1 MQWGKS
7 KVEEALAPDSA
18 RVHPL
23 SLESVWVITGGNQR
37 ARIRRNPS
45 TMAAAIRH
53 RHPTAR

>member
-37 ARIRRNPS
+37 ARIRSALPQS
-45 TMAAAIRH
+45 SDVSG
-53 RHPTAR
+53 AR